1 MYLIMSVAEIKL
13 NHVSWVKCKTNSY
26 KYSTNFLCE
35 SLRSRSQVTELIGGA
50 LGFNFVV
57 KEIH

>member
-1 MYLIMSVAEIKL
+1 MSVAEIKL